1 MARWEK
7 GQQTVQFLIA
17 QGRLESFESPHLG
30 KLASAQIRR
39 AVLRVEVTA
48 SAALEGGDTDGAY
61 AVAYDSYRMT
71 ADALLIRQGLRAT
84 GAEGSHV
91 TVEDAVS
98 AQFGEDIPAFAKPT
112 FTRFRRTRDQVQ
124 YFHPGAARI
133 GSADVLW
140 AIGKAEESLIGAKK
154 LLAGAGLAAWPA
166 RP

>member
-1 MARWEK
+1 MARWEQ
-7 GQQTVQFLIA
+7 GQQTVQSLIA
-17 QGRLESFESPHLG
+17 RGHLESFTSPNLG
-30 KLASAQIRR
+30 KLANAQIRR

-61 AVAYDSYRMT
+61 TAAYDSYRMT
-71 ADALLIRQGLRAT
+71 AEALLVRQGLRAT
-84 GAEGSHV
+84 GEEGSHV
-91 TVEDAVS
+91 AVEDAVS
-98 AQFGEDIPAFAKPT
+98 AQFGEHILAFAKPT
-112 FTRFRRTRDQVQ
+112 FARFRRTHDQVQ
-124 YFHPGAARI
+124 YFHLAAARI